1 MGSIASFHCSNLCCT
16 LNHSVPK
23 SDLFVP
29 QFDAKEDVPKNT
41 KKKLLKTT
49 IIQRKN
55 VVFNNITTERFILS
69 KPRIRN
75 SYTANSN
82 RVIQKKNKDLNR
94 NFTTSNTNIRK
105 NTDILEEIN
114 NINKNKENNNNKKNV
129 DTSNLNDYS
138 KSKTMKKEKTKSKND
153 MNLKF
158 EITQELLTQKEE
170 MTIANIFL
178 YHYLFHKSTKENLEF
193 ILKELKE
200 FQVEEKST
208 IFCEGDEGSCMF
220 IIKTGKVKLTSKSTK
235 KNIIIGAGRVFG
247 ELALMQ
253 EETQRTYNAI
263 AETDLCFYSFDKVI
277 FSSIKDDY
285 AERNPFNF
293 ALFNSV
299 EKKYI
304 DSLELLT
311 TSISFKKN
319 QVITDLNGLFWIRSG
334 KIILCDLS
342 GEEKDIYEKGEFLGI
357 TKYSNSN
364 DADESNLETET
375 KIIEMDQEKLEMKI
389 IAKEDVLCTVI
400 PSFAFIEVF
409 GVDFKNKLYTPFFKE
424 NIIESKYL
432 KLLFV
437 NNPIKEIAKLFCLK
451 EYRKND
457 RLYTENNSNEVFPHK
472 LMIIVEG
479 VAYIKEHNVKLRF
492 STCEIL
498 GEELFYGGESKNIFV
513 ESNHLI
519 ALECSWNKFKEK
531 IKLLNCSL
539 EQAIYELK
547 SIYFFNGLNLS
558 KLIDIANNIIIED
571 YEEGDKIIKKG
582 DKVEYVYFIKEGT
595 LNFIEDDDVFKEY
608 HKGNSFGEIFV
619 FNGKPAQGEIIVK
632 SETCILYKIKK
643 QFFFELLSDIEL
655 NKKTKRKLCIEDM
668 EIFPSNLYYLCT
680 IYKGNTNNIYLVHN
694 KIYVYALKAI
704 YIENYYQSNAFEC
717 KAIPNGL
724 NEKCAS
730 KILDNPFLIH
740 YVKTLKN
747 SNWCFFI
754 EEYINGISLSE
765 YLNICKNFY
774 SIPFCKFQS
783 ACFMLMLEAL
793 KNIGL
798 IHRNIKPENI
808 ILNKKG
814 YPTLIGFSFCKR
826 VNELKTRTLIGTPHF
841 MAPEILKGRG
851 YSYSCDYWSVGICLY
866 YLYYGEYPF
875 GQNEDNPNNI
885 YKEIINKEIEFKYSK
900 SNNDY
905 DLKELINQLLIKDEN
920 LRFCSLEK
928 IKELNFYKNID
939 FDKLSKKEIPAP
951 IIPAV
956 VKINYNRE
964 LNNVRILFNNF
975 IQNET
980 VNAKSTNI
988 NKNDNINHTKHK
1000 VDFDCHKN
1008 IMKWYDKF

>member
-1 MGSIASFHCSNLCCT
+1 MGSIASFHCSYLCCT

-49 IIQRKN
+49 IIQKKDM
-55 VVFNNITTERFILS
+55 VFNNVTTERFILS

-75 SYTANSN
+75 SYTANSK

-114 NINKNKENNNNKKNV
+114 NINKNKENNNNKKTLN
-129 DTSNLNDYS
+129 TSNLNDYS
-138 KSKTMKKEKTKSKND
+138 KSKTMKKEKAKPKND

-170 MTIANIFL
+170 LTISNIFL

-285 AERNPFNF
+285 LERNPFNF

-311 TSISFKKN
+311 TSVTFKKN

-342 GEEKDIYEKGEFLGI
+342 GEEKDIYETGEFLGI

-364 DADESNLETET
+364 DAEESNLETET

-389 IAKEDVLCTVI
+389 IAKEDVRCTVI

-457 RLYTENNSNEVFPHK
+457 RLYSESNNNENIPHK

-479 VAYIKEHNVKLRF
+479 VAYIKEHNAKLRF

-513 ESNHLI
+513 ETNHLI

-539 EQAIYELK
+539 EQAIYDLK
-547 SIYFFNGLNLS
+547 SIYFFSGLNLS

-571 YEEGDKIIKKG
+571 YGEGDKIIKKG

-595 LNFIEDDDVFKEY
+595 LNFIEDDEVFKEY

-619 FNGKPAQGEIIVK
+619 FNGKPAQGEIIVI

-704 YIENYYQSNAFEC
+704 YIDNYYQSNTFEC

-765 YLNICKNFY
+765 YLKICKNFY

-793 KNIGL
+793 KSIGL

-826 VNELKTRTLIGTPHF
+826 VNDLKTRTVIGTPHF

-885 YKEIINKEIEFKYSK
+885 YKEIINKEIEFKHSK

-905 DLKELINQLLIKDEN
+905 DLKELINQLLIKDEH
-920 LRFCSLEK
+920 LRFCSFDK

-964 LNNVRILFNNF
+964 LNNVNILFNNF

-980 VNAKSTNI
+980 VHAKNANI

-1000 VDFDCHKN
+1000 VDFDYHKN

>member
-1 MGSIASFHCSNLCCT
+1 MGSIASFHCSYLCCT

-49 IIQRKN
+49 IIQKKDM
-55 VVFNNITTERFILS
+55 VFNNVTTERFILS

-75 SYTANSN
+75 SYTANSK

-114 NINKNKENNNNKKNV
+114 NINKNKENNNNKKTLN
-129 DTSNLNDYS
+129 TSNLNDYS
-138 KSKTMKKEKTKSKND
+138 KSKTMKKEKAKPKND

-170 MTIANIFL
+170 LTISNIFL

-208 IFCEGDEGSCMF
+208 IFCEGDDGSCMF

-285 AERNPFNF
+285 LERNPFNF

-311 TSISFKKN
+311 TSITFKKN

-342 GEEKDIYEKGEFLGI
+342 GEEKDIYETGEFLGI

-364 DADESNLETET
+364 DAEESNLETET

-457 RLYTENNSNEVFPHK
+457 RLYTESHNNESIPHK

-479 VAYIKEHNVKLRF
+479 VAYIKEHNAKLRF

-539 EQAIYELK
+539 EQAIYNLK

-571 YEEGDKIIKKG
+571 YGEGDKIIKKG

-595 LNFIEDDDVFKEY
+595 LNFIEDDEVFKEY
-608 HKGNSFGEIFV
+608 HKGNSFGEILV
-619 FNGKPAQGEIIVK
+619 YNGKPAQGEIIVN

-694 KIYVYALKAI
+694 KIYVYTLKAI
-704 YIENYYQSNAFEC
+704 YIDNYYQSNTFEC

-765 YLNICKNFY
+765 YLKICKNFY

-793 KNIGL
+793 KSIGL

-826 VNELKTRTLIGTPHF
+826 VNDLKTRTVIGTPHF

-885 YKEIINKEIEFKYSK
+885 YKEIINKEIEFKRSK

-905 DLKELINQLLIKDEN
+905 DLKELINQLLIKDEH

-980 VNAKSTNI
+980 VNAKNANI

-1000 VDFDCHKN
+1000 VDFDYHKN

>member
-1 MGSIASFHCSNLCCT
+1 MGSIASFHCSYLCCT

-49 IIQRKN
+49 IIQKKDM
-55 VVFNNITTERFILS
+55 VFNNVTTERFILS

-75 SYTANSN
+75 SYTANSK

-114 NINKNKENNNNKKNV
+114 NINKNKENNNNKKTLN
-129 DTSNLNDYS
+129 TSNLNDYS
-138 KSKTMKKEKTKSKND
+138 KSKTMKKEKAKSKND

-170 MTIANIFL
+170 LTISNIFL

-285 AERNPFNF
+285 LERNPFNF

-311 TSISFKKN
+311 TSVTFKKN

-342 GEEKDIYEKGEFLGI
+342 GEEKDIYETGEFLGI

-364 DADESNLETET
+364 DAEESNLETET

-457 RLYTENNSNEVFPHK
+457 RLYTESHNNESIPHK

-479 VAYIKEHNVKLRF
+479 VAYIKEHNAKLRF

-539 EQAIYELK
+539 EQAIYNLK

-571 YEEGDKIIKKG
+571 YGEGDKIIKKG

-595 LNFIEDDDVFKEY
+595 LNFIEDDEVFKEY
-608 HKGNSFGEIFV
+608 HKGNSFGEILV
-619 FNGKPAQGEIIVK
+619 FNGKPAQGEIIVN

-704 YIENYYQSNAFEC
+704 YIENYYQSNTFEC

-765 YLNICKNFY
+765 YLKICKNFY

-793 KNIGL
+793 KSIGL

-826 VNELKTRTLIGTPHF
+826 VNDLKTRTVIGTPHF

-885 YKEIINKEIEFKYSK
+885 YKEIINKEIEFKRSK

-905 DLKELINQLLIKDEN
+905 DLKELINQLLIKDEH

-980 VNAKSTNI
+980 VNAKNANI
-988 NKNDNINHTKHK
+988 NKNDNINLTKHK
-1000 VDFDCHKN
+1000 VDFDYHKN

>member
-1 MGSIASFHCSNLCCT
+1 MGSIASFHCSYLCCT

-49 IIQRKN
+49 IIQKKDM
-55 VVFNNITTERFILS
+55 VFNNVTTERFILS

-75 SYTANSN
+75 SYTANSK

-114 NINKNKENNNNKKNV
+114 NINKNKENNNNKKTLN
-129 DTSNLNDYS
+129 TSNLNDYS
-138 KSKTMKKEKTKSKND
+138 KSKTMKKEKAKSKND

-170 MTIANIFL
+170 LTISNIFL

-285 AERNPFNF
+285 LERNPFNF

-311 TSISFKKN
+311 TSVTFKKN

-342 GEEKDIYEKGEFLGI
+342 GEEKDIYETGEFLGI

-364 DADESNLETET
+364 DAEESNLETET

-457 RLYTENNSNEVFPHK
+457 RLYTESHNNESIPHK

-479 VAYIKEHNVKLRF
+479 VAYIKEHNAKLRF

-539 EQAIYELK
+539 EQAIYNLK

-571 YEEGDKIIKKG
+571 YGEGDKIIKKG

-595 LNFIEDDDVFKEY
+595 LNFIEDDEVFKEY
-608 HKGNSFGEIFV
+608 HKGNSFGEILV
-619 FNGKPAQGEIIVK
+619 FNGKPAQGEIIVN

-704 YIENYYQSNAFEC
+704 YIENYYQSNTFEC

-765 YLNICKNFY
+765 YLKICKNFY

-793 KNIGL
+793 KSIGL

-826 VNELKTRTLIGTPHF
+826 VNDLKTRTVIGTPHF

-885 YKEIINKEIEFKYSK
+885 YKEIINKEIEFKRSK

-905 DLKELINQLLIKDEN
+905 DLKELINQLLIKDEH

-980 VNAKSTNI
+980 VNAKNANV

-1000 VDFDCHKN
+1000 VDFDYHKN

>member
-1 MGSIASFHCSNLCCT
+1 
-16 LNHSVPK
+16 
-23 SDLFVP
+23 
-29 QFDAKEDVPKNT
+29 
-41 KKKLLKTT
+41 
-49 IIQRKN
+49 
-55 VVFNNITTERFILS
+55 
-69 KPRIRN
+69 
-75 SYTANSN
+75 
-82 RVIQKKNKDLNR
+82 
-94 NFTTSNTNIRK
+94 
-105 NTDILEEIN
+105 
-114 NINKNKENNNNKKNV
+114 
-129 DTSNLNDYS
+129 
-138 KSKTMKKEKTKSKND
+138 

-619 FNGKPAQGEIIVK
+619 LNGKPAQGEIIVK
-632 SETCILYKIKK
+632 SETSILYKIKK
-643 QFFFELLSDIEL
+643 QIFFELL
-655 NKKTKRKLCIEDM
+655 
-668 EIFPSNLYYLCT
+668 
-680 IYKGNTNNIYLVHN
+680 
-694 KIYVYALKAI
+694 
-704 YIENYYQSNAFEC
+704 
-717 KAIPNGL
+717 
-724 NEKCAS
+724 
-730 KILDNPFLIH
+730 
-740 YVKTLKN
+740 
-747 SNWCFFI
+747 
-754 EEYINGISLSE
+754 
-765 YLNICKNFY
+765 
-774 SIPFCKFQS
+774 
-783 ACFMLMLEAL
+783 
-793 KNIGL
+793 
-798 IHRNIKPENI
+798 
-808 ILNKKG
+808 
-814 YPTLIGFSFCKR
+814 
-826 VNELKTRTLIGTPHF
+826 
-841 MAPEILKGRG
+841 
-851 YSYSCDYWSVGICLY
+851 
-866 YLYYGEYPF
+866 
-875 GQNEDNPNNI
+875 
-885 YKEIINKEIEFKYSK
+885 
-900 SNNDY
+900 
-905 DLKELINQLLIKDEN
+905 
-920 LRFCSLEK
+920 
-928 IKELNFYKNID
+928 
-939 FDKLSKKEIPAP
+939 
-951 IIPAV
+951 
-956 VKINYNRE
+956 
-964 LNNVRILFNNF
+964 
-975 IQNET
+975 
-980 VNAKSTNI
+980 
-988 NKNDNINHTKHK
+988 
-1000 VDFDCHKN
+1000 
-1008 IMKWYDKF
+1008 